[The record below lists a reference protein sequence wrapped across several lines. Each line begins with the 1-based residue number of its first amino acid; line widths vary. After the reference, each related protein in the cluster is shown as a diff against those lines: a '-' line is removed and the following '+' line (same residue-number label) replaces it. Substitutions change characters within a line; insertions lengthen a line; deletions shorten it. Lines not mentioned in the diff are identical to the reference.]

1 MNVKVY
7 NQDGQ
12 EVGSVELK
20 PEVFD
25 IEPNEA
31 VVHQYIV
38 NYLARQRQGNACTK
52 TRREVRGGGRK
63 PWRQKGTG
71 RARAGTIR
79 SPLWPGGGT
88 VFGPEPRLYGSK
100 MPRRMK
106 KLALKSVFSD
116 KAKSERI
123 KVLERIEL
131 EEYKTKAIVDLLAKL
146 DLEGKKCLVLDEE
159 RNEKLMYSCRNLPK
173 VKYCRASLANGYDI
187 LNADYLVF
195 TKAGLEKVSEVFA

>member
-20 PEVFD
+20 ADVFGV
-25 IEPNEA
+25 EPNEG

-38 NYLARQRQGNACTK
+38 NYLARQRQGNASTK
-52 TRREVRGGGRK
+52 TRHEVRGGGKK

-79 SPLWPGGGT
+79 SPLWRGGGT

-100 MPRRMK
+100 MPKRMK
-106 KLALKSVFSD
+106 RLAMQSIFSD
-116 KAKSERI
+116 KAQAERI
-123 KVLERIEL
+123 KVIDEITLETPKTQAVAGMLARLEL
-131 EEYKTKAIVDLLAKL
+131 A
-146 DLEGKKCLVLDEE
+146 GKKCLVLHEGRSDSL
-159 RNEKLMYSCRNLPK
+159 NLSCRNLPK
-173 VKYCRASLANGYDI
+173 VKYCRASLANGYD
-187 LNADYLVF
+187 LLDADYLIF
-195 TKAGLEKVSEVFA
+195 TKAGLEKVGEVFA